1 MSSRIN
7 RRQMLKASAVAGAG
21 VLFLRSGLLA
31 FGQSPNEKLGVAVVG
46 IGGQG
51 AYSLN
56 ELEKGKQ
63 VNFVGLCDVDDVRAG
78 NAYERFPGAKKY
90 LDFRKMYDELDKQID
105 GVVVATPDHTHYH
118 PAITAIRMKK
128 HLYCEKPLAHSPAE
142 CRIITLEAEK
152 MGIASQI
159 GAQRHAYPNMHRVTE
174 LVKSGAIGQVR
185 EVHAWIGG
193 DRGMPAMPTKFPEV
207 PATLH
212 WELWLGPA
220 KTRPYSPEYCPYDW
234 RFFRDFGTGET
245 GNWACHIL
253 DIPYAALDL
262 AYPNHVAAT
271 GPEVDDYR
279 TPKSMHCTFKYPAR
293 GELPPVTLHWYHTT
307 AVPVK
312 KEYELQDKYIDS
324 ATKKEFG
331 FPAAQGAFFV
341 GEKGLLLA
349 GFSNHVLLPADKFTD
364 FKYPTPFVPNSPGFH
379 QEWVNAC
386 KGGPLAT
393 CNFNYSGPMAETA
406 ILGNA
411 AFFAGHKSFDWDAQ
425 NMIAANC
432 PEMEPLIKPEFFNGW
447 KY

>member
-1 MSSRIN
+1 MSSRIH
-7 RRQMLKASAVAGAG
+7 RRQMLKVSVVTGAG
-21 VLFLRSGLLA
+21 VLFLRSGMLSY
-31 FGQSPNEKLGVAVVG
+31 GQSPNEKLNVAVVG
-46 IGGQG
+46 LGGQG
-51 AYSLN
+51 KYSIDN
-56 ELEKGKQ
+56 LEKQ
-63 VNFVGLCDVDDVRAG
+63 ANFVGFCDVDDVRAG
-78 NAYERFPGAKKY
+78 NAYERFPSAKKY

-105 GVVVATPDHTHYH
+105 AVVVATPDHTHYH
-118 PAITAIRMKK
+118 PAMAAIRMKK

-142 CRIITLEAEK
+142 CRIITTEAEK

-174 LVKSGAIGQVR
+174 LVKSGAIGQVK

-193 DRGMPAMPTKFPEV
+193 DRGMPPMPTKFPEV
-207 PATLH
+207 PSTLA

-262 AYPNHVAAT
+262 AYPVHVAAT

-307 AVPVK
+307 AVPAK
-312 KEYELQDKYIDS
+312 KEYELANKYVDTL
-324 ATKKEFG
+324 TKKEFA
-331 FPAAQGAFFV
+331 FPDGQGALFV
-341 GEKGLLLA
+341 GENGLLLA
-349 GFSNHVLLPADKFTD
+349 GFSNHVLLPVDKFAD
-364 FKYPTPFVPNSPGFH
+364 YKYPTPFVPDSPGFH
-379 QEWVNAC
+379 KEWVDAC
-386 KGGPLAT
+386 KGGPVAT
-393 CNFNYSGPMAETA
+393 CHFNYSGPMAETA

-411 AFFAGHKSFDWDAQ
+411 AFYAGHKSFDWDVQ
-425 NMIAANC
+425 NMVAVNC
-432 PEMEPLIKPEFFNGW
+432 PEMEPFIKPEFYNGW